1 MEIVLG
7 VTGGIAAYKAAD
19 LVRALRRAGA
29 GVTVVMTRHAREFI
43 TPLTLQTLSGRRVI
57 VSHFELSGSPEDEG
71 GPGDVEHIG
80 LARQCDLLLVAPA
93 TADVLGKMA
102 AGICDDFLTTFYL
115 AVTCPVAVAPAM
127 NTTMWGHP
135 AVRDNVARLEAR
147 GVHVIGPE
155 FGEMASPVEGSGMGR
170 LAQPETIARRALD
183 LARGGERQPPAG
195 GPLAGR
201 RVLVTAGPTREELD
215 PVRFLSNPSSGKMGY
230 AVAEAARDLGAEVV
244 LISGPTTLPDPPG
257 LTVRRVTTA
266 LQMRDAVIREMTSK
280 KAPVQEAKR
289 RRGKASTNG
298 AGGPLLLVMAAAVS
312 DFRPAERSPGKVKKE
327 KAPLRV
333 ALERTPDILAEVSR
347 LPGKRFVVGFAAETG
362 DLAANARRKLKS
374 KKLDLIVANNVADDG
389 RGGAAASGFAGDTN
403 EVIVI
408 DRDGKEQ
415 RWPRMTKR
423 DVAARLMAL
432 VSGRLA

>member
-1 MEIVLG
+1 
-7 VTGGIAAYKAAD
+7 
-19 LVRALRRAGA
+19 
-29 GVTVVMTRHAREFI
+29 
-43 TPLTLQTLSGRRVI
+43 
-57 VSHFELSGSPEDEG
+57 
-71 GPGDVEHIG
+71 
-80 LARQCDLLLVAPA
+80 
-93 TADVLGKMA
+93 
-102 AGICDDFLTTFYL
+102 
-115 AVTCPVAVAPAM
+115 
-127 NTTMWGHP
+127 
-135 AVRDNVARLEAR
+135 
-147 GVHVIGPE
+147 
-155 FGEMASPVEGSGMGR
+155 MASPVEGSGMGR

-280 KAPVQEAKR
+280 EMTSKKAPAKEAKR
-289 RRGKASTNG
+289 RRGNASTNG

-347 LPGKRFVVGFAAETG
+347 LPGERFVVGFAAETG
-362 DLAANARRKLKS
+362 DLAANARRKLKN
-374 KKLDLIVANNVADDG
+374 KKLDLIVANSVADDG
-389 RGGAAASGFAGDTN
+389 RDGATASGFAGDTN